1 MKFRSKLYNNNF
13 HRSLSLAPLA
23 RTRIFLLV
31 PCALQ
36 VCAIFCIEQR
46 HWFMIVRVVHSINYN
61 RGYEIKFLSVSKFIF
76 TYFFWETKCESPHNC
91 LCLFVFLLL
100 TWVTSLLVRFAI
112 EEGDST
118 LSSWALH
125 LDFKQQ
131 EIFFFISTTLKQRSK
146 EDMKCKIVLHHLL
159 TTRSSCNPTSCS
171 RGRCW
176 GALKLVFSFMKTIY
190 IALLVNNIFYIA
202 SLV

>member
-61 RGYEIKFLSVSKFIF
+61 RGYDIKFLSVSKFIF

-91 LCLFVFLLL
+91 LSLFVFLLL

-131 EIFFFISTTLKQRSK
+131 EIFFSFQQHWNKDRKKTWSAKLFFTIFWPPGDPAIPQA
-146 EDMKCKIVLHHLL
+146 V
-159 TTRSSCNPTSCS
+159 P
-171 RGRCW
+171 
-176 GALKLVFSFMKTIY
+176 GAGVGEPL
-190 IALLVNNIFYIA
+190 N
-202 SLV
+202 

>member
-1 MKFRSKLYNNNF
+1 MISSSYPYPNSS
-13 HRSLSLAPLA
+13 SLISFEKQNASPL
-23 RTRIFLLV
+23 I
-31 PCALQ
+31 
-36 VCAIFCIEQR
+36 
-46 HWFMIVRVVHSINYN
+46 IV
-61 RGYEIKFLSVSKFIF
+61 
-76 TYFFWETKCESPHNC
+76 
-91 LCLFVFLLL
+91 FVFLLL

-125 LDFKQQ
+125 LGFKQQ
-131 EIFFFISTTLKQRSK
+131 EISLFISKTIAPRSK
-146 EDMKCKIVLHHLL
+146 EDVKCKIVLHHLL

-176 GALKLVFSFMKTIY
+176 GALKLVFSFMKMIY
-190 IALLVNNIFYIA
+190 IALLVNNIFYLA

>member
-1 MKFRSKLYNNNF
+1 MSCKMKLRSKLYNNNF

-36 VCAIFCIEQR
+36 VCAILCIEQR

-61 RGYEIKFLSVSKFIF
+61 RGYDIKFLSDPYPNSSSLISFEKQNA
-76 TYFFWETKCESPHNC
+76 SP
-91 LCLFVFLLL
+91 LIIVFVFLLL

-131 EIFFFISTTLKQRSK
+131 KFFLFISKTLKQTSK
-146 EDMKCKIVLHHLL
+146 
-159 TTRSSCNPTSCS
+159 
-171 RGRCW
+171 
-176 GALKLVFSFMKTIY
+176 
-190 IALLVNNIFYIA
+190 
-202 SLV
+202 

>member
-61 RGYEIKFLSVSKFIF
+61 RGYEIKFLSVSKFIS
-76 TYFFWETKCESPHNC
+76 TYFFEKPNASP
-91 LCLFVFLLL
+91 LIIVFVFLLL
-100 TWVTSLLVRFAI
+100 TWVTPLLVRFAI

-131 EIFFFISTTLKQRSK
+131 EIFFSFQQHWNKDRKKTWSAKLFFTIFW
-146 EDMKCKIVLHHLL
+146 
-159 TTRSSCNPTSCS
+159 PP
-171 RGRCW
+171 
-176 GALKLVFSFMKTIY
+176 GAPAIPQAVPGAGVGEPL
-190 IALLVNNIFYIA
+190 N
-202 SLV
+202 

>member
-61 RGYEIKFLSVSKFIF
+61 RGYDIKFLSVSKFIF

-131 EIFFFISTTLKQRSK
+131 EFFIHFKNI
-146 EDMKCKIVLHHLL
+146 KIKIKRRHEIQNCSSPSFDHQELLQSHKLFQGQVLG
-159 TTRSSCNPTSCS
+159 SP
-171 RGRCW
+171 
-176 GALKLVFSFMKTIY
+176 
-190 IALLVNNIFYIA
+190 
-202 SLV
+202 